1 MTRIRAIQMYGVA
14 IAVGAVAYA
23 LLGPSLG
30 VGSSLFILGLLLA
43 PAAVVF
49 RFWPDAPGDTAME
62 IMRRQ

>member
-1 MTRIRAIQMYGVA
+1 MTRTRAIQMYGMA

-30 VGSSLFILGLLLA
+30 VGSSLFVLALLLA
-43 PAAVVF
+43 PALVVYQ
-49 RFWPDAPGDTAME
+49 FWPDTPGDTAME